1 MSELLTYSIQVLP
14 ISHTFSPGGSGER
27 AAVTLS
33 RVAGY
38 RRSLR
43 GRQRRPIIRS
53 NTHAPD
59 QTESQPRLRQCRFD
73 LAARAVA
80 ILLQSD
86 FHKFSRAVGP
96 KGLNRE
102 HPTGTE
108 RKSLTQECGWKGGDR
123 GGLAARKQDQERAL
137 FTLDMDRPS
146 HGRTQTSRSRKSLN
160 GLLLYTH
167 SRKFTWRCGG
177 GGAFQQKEGEI
188 GG

>member
-1 MSELLTYSIQVLP
+1 MNIDSRYF

-102 HPTGTE
+102 HPTCTE
-108 RKSLTQECGWKGGDR
+108 QKLLNYECGWKGGDR
-123 GGLAARKQDQERAL
+123 GGLAAREKCKKLWKEQKTIDR
-137 FTLDMDRPS
+137 DRPS
-146 HGRTQTSRSRKSLN
+146 HGGPDT
-160 GLLLYTH
+160 
-167 SRKFTWRCGG
+167 
-177 GGAFQQKEGEI
+177 
-188 GG
+188 